1 MSKANVVVIAS
12 EGLTTNLLVE
22 HLSHRVNVTQV
33 FIETPE
39 SKKAI
44 LKRRIKRIGLSKT
57 IGQVL
62 FMLFAL
68 PFVPKKEKRISQIMK
83 DHNLKGNE
91 IDPNLIQ
98 QIDSVHDN
106 AFAQQLETAQPTL
119 IFINGTRILKKAL
132 LEKIKCPIINIHVGI
147 TPKYRGV
154 HGGYWAVHNNDLA
167 HFGVTLHLVD
177 AGIDT
182 GQIIAQ
188 KVIIPAK
195 DDNFKTY
202 PILQYCNGLDLISSQ
217 HENLLSD
224 KIKTTAAIT
233 QESKLHFHPTL
244 WQFWFKGKS

>member
-22 HLSHRVNVTQV
+22 HLSSRMNVTQV

-44 LKRRIKRIGLSKT
+44 LKRRIKRIGFSKT

-68 PFVPKKEKRISQIMK
+68 PFVSKREKRVSQIIK
-83 DHNLKGNE
+83 DHNLNGNK
-91 IDPNLIQ
+91 IDSNITQ
-98 QIDSVHDN
+98 RINSVHDKD
-106 AFAQQLETAQPTL
+106 FAQQLELAQPTL
-119 IFINGTRILKKAL
+119 IFINGTRILKRAL

-182 GQIIAQ
+182 GRIIAQ
-188 KVIIPAK
+188 KVITPTK
-195 DDNFKTY
+195 EDNFKTY
-202 PILQYCNGLDLISSQ
+202 PILQYCNGLDLIVAQ
-217 HENLLSD
+217 QENLLND
-224 KIKTTAAIT
+224 QIVTTTPIT
-233 QESKLHFHPTL
+233 QESKLHYHPTL
-244 WQFWFKGKS
+244 WQFWLKR